1 MQRHKHSLSG
11 VYKMLFRVALL
22 LLVVSGAAF
31 ASEEFSYDAQSLW
44 PGFCESNTGRQS
56 PINIVT
62 KDVVVVNEA
71 LIELELQGYGD
82 PIGGTF
88 SNTGHNQQ
96 FDPSEGEATRTLR
109 NNFGTYDFVQVHM
122 HWGARNGVGSEH
134 RVHGSQY
141 DLELHFVHRKKGN
154 NLDNSA
160 GDYYSVVGVFA
171 KAVSDFD
178 YVSRIWGQLPV
189 QPRVH
194 ASVNVSGI
202 LLEDF
207 LPPKGNRNYYQYNGS
222 LTTPNCDETVQWF
235 VFKTPIA
242 VPQYYLDALR
252 TVRGTTDVPL
262 DKNYRDVQALNGRK
276 VYTMDNSGETLTEAS
291 MLLLLFRLMG
301 MA

>member
-1 MQRHKHSLSG
+1 
-11 VYKMLFRVALL
+11 MLFRVALL

-31 ASEEFSYDAQSLW
+31 ASEEFSYDGQSLW
-44 PGFCESNTGRQS
+44 PGFCERNTGRQS

-62 KDVVVVNEA
+62 KDVVVNYDLV
-71 LIELELQGYGD
+71 ELELQGYGD

-96 FDPSEGEATRTLR
+96 FDPSKREATRTLR
-109 NNFGTYDFVQVHM
+109 NHFGTYDFVQVHM

-134 RVHGSQY
+134 PVDGSQY
-141 DLELHFVHRKKGN
+141 DLELHFVHRKKGK
-154 NLDNSA
+154 NLDK

-178 YVSRIWGQLPV
+178 YVFRIWGQLPV

-194 ASVNVSGI
+194 ASVDVSGI
-202 LLEDF
+202 LLKDF
-207 LPPKGNRNYYQYNGS
+207 LPPEGNRNYYQYSGS

-252 TVRGTTDVPL
+252 TMRGTTDIPL

-276 VYTMDNSGETLTEAS
+276 VYTMTIAER
-291 MLLLLFRLMG
+291 LLLYADQLFDTELKVET
-301 MA
+301 AY